1 MHFPISKSFLQRNA
15 LAHQLEQEYGLENVN
30 CQLITATL
38 RDVYRVASSR
48 GRHILY
54 VYQHGQRSAR
64 EIAAEWLWVDY
75 LYASGVPVAPA
86 VPTRSGDC
94 LLSFVAPE
102 GIRYGVLTQF
112 AEGELLRRRS
122 SVPAVRTYGGI
133 VAQIHA
139 LSDRMPFAL
148 QRPAIDF
155 RAMLEQSVAAFER
168 EVWDRPDDLAF
179 LRASAKTLTSHLD
192 QLPKEK
198 PAYGMIHG
206 DVIRANALVAN
217 DNRVTILDFDF
228 CGDGWRTYDVASYLH
243 TIRGTPDEPE
253 FEQAFLEGYNAV
265 RPLTT
270 AEQATLPLFEAVRAI
285 YSIGIPAMNIAHW
298 GSRYFCSFVDNDLAA
313 LKNRMWHPEKSL
325 SAGRRREPRRC
336 FD

>member
-1 MHFPISKSFLQRNA
+1 MFFPISKSFLNRQA
-15 LAHQLEQEYGLENVN
+15 LANRLEQEYGLENVN
-30 CQLITATL
+30 CQLITSTL
-38 RDVYRVASSR
+38 RDVYQVASPQ

-54 VYQHGQRSAR
+54 VYQHEHRSAD
-64 EIAAEWLWVDY
+64 EIAAEWQWVDY

-86 VPTRSGDC
+86 VPKRSGDC

-102 GIRYGVLTQF
+102 GIRYGVLTRF
-112 AEGELLRRRS
+112 VEGEILRHRS
-122 SVPAVRTYGGI
+122 TVPAVRTYGGI

-148 QRPAIDF
+148 QRSPIDL

-168 EVWDRPDDLAF
+168 EAWDRREELAF
-179 LRASAKTLTSHLD
+179 LRASAAILQSQVD
-192 QLPKEK
+192 QLPKEN
-198 PAYGMIHG
+198 PAYGLIHG

-217 DNRVTILDFDF
+217 DSRVTILDFDF
-228 CGDGWRTYDVASYLH
+228 CGDGWRAYDVASYLH
-243 TIRGTPDEPE
+243 TIRGAPEETE

-285 YSIGIPAMNIAHW
+285 YSIGVPAMNFEHW
-298 GSRYFCSFVDNDLAA
+298 GSQYFYSFVDHELAA
-313 LKNRMWHPEKSL
+313 LKRWM
-325 SAGRRREPRRC
+325 R
-336 FD
+336 